1 MKKETTG
8 IVLLIILYG
17 VGLSGILLPAFKPLV
32 LPLSAYNLLISFLVL
47 LNSYRWKKEIL
58 LASFLVFLIGFIVE
72 WVGVH
77 TSLLFGTYW
86 YGLNLG
92 PKFFEVPLII
102 GINWAMLT
110 MVCSAMS
117 KVLTKSMLLHVV
129 LGASLMTGMDWLMEP
144 VAIKS
149 DFWHWKNETIPVYN
163 FICWFVVS
171 LLTNWVF
178 IKIAKPT
185 LNKTAITLF
194 ILLTLFFTIQQVV

>member
-1 MKKETTG
+1 M
-8 IVLLIILYG
+8 IILYG
-17 VGLSGILLPAFKPLV
+17 VGLSGILLPAFRPLV
-32 LPLSAYNLLISFLVL
+32 LPLSSYNLLISFLIL
-47 LNSYRWKKEIL
+47 LNSYRWKKEML
-58 LASFLVFLIGFIVE
+58 FASFLVFLIGFFVE

-86 YGLNLG
+86 YGANLG
-92 PKFFEVPLII
+92 PKFLEVPFII

-110 MVCSAMS
+110 LVSSAVG
-117 KVLTKSMLLHVV
+117 KTLTKSMLLNVV

-171 LLTNWVF
+171 LLTNWIFV
-178 IKIAKPT
+178 KIAKPT

-194 ILLTLFFTIQQVV
+194 ILLTLFFTIQQVL

>member
-1 MKKETTG
+1 MTG
-8 IVLLIILYG
+8 IVILVILYG
-17 VGLSGILLPAFKPLV
+17 VGLSGILLPTFRSLV
-32 LPLSAYNLLISFLVL
+32 LPLSAYNLLISFLIL

-58 LASFLVFLIGFIVE
+58 FASFLVFLIGFFVE

-86 YGLNLG
+86 YGANLG
-92 PKFFEVPLII
+92 AKIIDVPFII

-110 MVCSAMS
+110 LVCSAIGKS
-117 KVLTKSMLLHVV
+117 LVKSMLLQVV
-129 LGASLMTGMDWLMEP
+129 LSALLMTGMDWLMEP

-171 LLTNWVF
+171 LLTNWIFV
-178 IKIAKPT
+178 KIAKPT

>member
-1 MKKETTG
+1 MTG
-8 IVLLIILYG
+8 IVILVILYG
-17 VGLSGILLPAFKPLV
+17 VGLSGILLPTFRSLV
-32 LPLSAYNLLISFLVL
+32 LPLSAYNLLISFLIL

-58 LASFLVFLIGFIVE
+58 FASFLVFLIGFFVE

-86 YGLNLG
+86 YGANLG
-92 PKFFEVPLII
+92 AKIIDVPFII
-102 GINWAMLT
+102 GINWVMLT
-110 MVCSAMS
+110 LVCSAIG
-117 KVLTKSMLLHVV
+117 KTLVKSMLLQVV
-129 LGASLMTGMDWLMEP
+129 LSALLMTGMDWLMEP

-163 FICWFVVS
+163 FICWFAVS
-171 LLTNWVF
+171 LLTNWIFV
-178 IKIAKPT
+178 KIAKPT

>member
-1 MKKETTG
+1 MTG
-8 IVLLIILYG
+8 IVILVILYG
-17 VGLSGILLPAFKPLV
+17 VGLSGILLTAFRPLV
-32 LPLSAYNLLISFLVL
+32 LPLSAYNLLISFLIL
-47 LNSYRWKKEIL
+47 LHSYRWKKEML
-58 LASFLVFLIGFIVE
+58 FASFLVFLIGFFVE

-86 YGLNLG
+86 YGANLG
-92 PKFFEVPLII
+92 PKFLEVPFII

-110 MVCSAMS
+110 LVSSAIGKTLS
-117 KVLTKSMLLHVV
+117 KSMLLNVV

-178 IKIAKPT
+178 VKIAKPT

>member
-1 MKKETTG
+1 MTG
-8 IVLLIILYG
+8 IVILVILYG
-17 VGLSGILLPAFKPLV
+17 VGLSGILLPTFRSLV
-32 LPLSAYNLLISFLVL
+32 LPLSAYNLLISFLIL

-58 LASFLVFLIGFIVE
+58 FASFLVFLIGFFVE

-86 YGLNLG
+86 YGANLG
-92 PKFFEVPLII
+92 AKIIDVPFII
-102 GINWAMLT
+102 GINWVMLT
-110 MVCSAMS
+110 LVCSAIG
-117 KVLTKSMLLHVV
+117 KILVKSMLLQVV
-129 LGASLMTGMDWLMEP
+129 LSALLMTGMDWLMEP

-163 FICWFVVS
+163 FICWFAVS
-171 LLTNWVF
+171 LLTNWIFV
-178 IKIAKPT
+178 KIAKPT

>member
-1 MKKETTG
+1 VKKEMTG
-8 IVLLIILYG
+8 IVILIILYG
-17 VGLSGILLPAFKPLV
+17 VGLSGILLPAFRPLV
-32 LPLSAYNLLISFLVL
+32 LPLSAYNLLISFLIL
-47 LNSYRWKKEIL
+47 LHSYRWKKEML
-58 LASFLVFLIGFIVE
+58 FASFLVFLIGFFVE

-86 YGLNLG
+86 YGANLG
-92 PKFFEVPLII
+92 PKFLEVPFII

-110 MVCSAMS
+110 LVSSAVG
-117 KVLTKSMLLHVV
+117 KTLTKSMLLNVV

-171 LLTNWVF
+171 LLTNWIFV
-178 IKIAKPT
+178 KIAKPT

>member
-1 MKKETTG
+1 MTG
-8 IVLLIILYG
+8 IVILVILYG
-17 VGLSGILLPAFKPLV
+17 VGLSGILLPTFRSLV
-32 LPLSAYNLLISFLVL
+32 LPLSAYNLLISFLIL

-58 LASFLVFLIGFIVE
+58 FASFLVFLIGFFVE

-86 YGLNLG
+86 YGANLG
-92 PKFFEVPLII
+92 AKIIDVPFII

-110 MVCSAMS
+110 LVCSAIGKS
-117 KVLTKSMLLHVV
+117 LVKSMLLQGV
-129 LGASLMTGMDWLMEP
+129 LGALLMTGMDWLMEP

-171 LLTNWVF
+171 LLTNWIFV
-178 IKIAKPT
+178 KIAKPT

>member
-1 MKKETTG
+1 MTG
-8 IVLLIILYG
+8 IVILVILYG
-17 VGLSGILLPAFKPLV
+17 VGLSGILLPTFRSLV
-32 LPLSAYNLLISFLVL
+32 LPLSAYNLLISFLIL

-58 LASFLVFLIGFIVE
+58 FASFLVFLIGFFVE

-86 YGLNLG
+86 YGANLG
-92 PKFFEVPLII
+92 PKFLEVPFII

-110 MVCSAMS
+110 LVSSAIG
-117 KVLTKSMLLHVV
+117 KNLTKSMLLNVV

-171 LLTNWVF
+171 LLTNWIFV
-178 IKIAKPT
+178 KIAKPT

>member
-1 MKKETTG
+1 M
-8 IVLLIILYG
+8 L
-17 VGLSGILLPAFKPLV
+17 F
-32 LPLSAYNLLISFLVL
+32 
-47 LNSYRWKKEIL
+47 
-58 LASFLVFLIGFIVE
+58 ASFLVFLIGFFVE

-86 YGLNLG
+86 YGANLG
-92 PKFFEVPLII
+92 PKFLEVPFII

-110 MVCSAMS
+110 LVSSAIG
-117 KVLTKSMLLHVV
+117 KTLTKSMLLNVV
-129 LGASLMTGMDWLMEP
+129 IGASLMTGMDWLMEP

-178 IKIAKPT
+178 VKIAKPT